1 MLPERSTLLV
11 PEFPR
16 PLRLRI
22 KALANLRDQR
32 MHEVI
37 EDLLEEALAGVDEM
51 PARQDQ
57 RAGRR
62 DEGTIQRLTGPAQQ
76 KRRMP

>member
-22 KALANLRDQR
+22 KALANLRDQP

-37 EDLLEEALAGVDEM
+37 EELLEQALRAVEDRPG
-51 PARQDQ
+51 RQ
-57 RAGRR
+57 
-62 DEGTIQRLTGPAQQ
+62 
-76 KRRMP
+76 K